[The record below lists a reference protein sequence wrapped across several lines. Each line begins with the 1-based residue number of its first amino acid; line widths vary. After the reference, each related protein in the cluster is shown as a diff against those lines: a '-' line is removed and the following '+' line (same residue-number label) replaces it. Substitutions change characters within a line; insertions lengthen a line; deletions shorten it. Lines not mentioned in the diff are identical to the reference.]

1 MVHPQPAPVRGG
13 SVRQWLPVLSIS
25 FAAFLFITTEM
36 MPIGL
41 LPQIAESLHQPE
53 ASTGLIVTIYAWC
66 VALTSLPLILLT
78 QRLDRRQL
86 FFLLLGVFCCCHV
99 VAGLAKTFT
108 VLMGARLGTALCHAV
123 FWSIA
128 TPLAAKLA
136 PEGAQARAL
145 ALMVGGVSLA
155 SVLGMPLGT
164 LIGIHWGWRSAFW
177 AVGVLGVLVWG
188 VMARCLPSLPSD
200 NTNNFSLL
208 PGLLKNKQILVIYA
222 ATAFFVT
229 GHFTVF
235 SYLVPFFKN
244 FGGYDE
250 NSVVLFLLILGGSG
264 ALGGYL
270 ATKFAD
276 KKPIP
281 AILCCLAVVG
291 LILVSIKS
299 ASSLIGALIFLCVC
313 WGAAMAAI
321 SLILQMLILG
331 QAKKTADMGIALY
344 SSIFNVGI
352 GGGAFIG
359 SHVFTLYGIENIGYA
374 GSFFFIGAI
383 ASGLL
388 LYRIQRGGEGAS
400 ENN

>member
-1 MVHPQPAPVRGG
+1 MANNQSKTVTTGALQ
-13 SVRQWLPVLSIS
+13 QWLPVLSIS

-41 LPQIAESLHQPE
+41 LPQIAESLHHSE

-86 FFLLLGVFCCCHV
+86 FFLLLGVFCVSHV
-99 VAGLAKTFT
+99 VAGLASSFT
-108 VLMGARLGTALCHAV
+108 MLMGARLGTALCHAV

-128 TPLAAKLA
+128 TPLAARLA

-164 LIGIHWGWRSAFW
+164 VIGMQWGWRSAFW
-177 AVGVLGVLVWG
+177 AVGVLGLMVWG
-188 VMARCLPSLPSD
+188 VMARCLPPLPSD

-208 PGLLKNKQILVIYA
+208 PGLLSNRQILVIYA

-250 NSVVLFLLILGGSG
+250 NSVVFFLLLLGGSG

-270 ATKFAD
+270 ATKFSD
-276 KKPIP
+276 KNPLT
-281 AILCCLAVVG
+281 AILFCLTVVG
-291 LILVSIKS
+291 VILVSIKS
-299 ASSLIGALIFLCVC
+299 VSALWQGVVVLCMC

-321 SLILQMLILG
+321 SLLLQMLILG

-359 SHVFTLYGIENIGYA
+359 SHIFTRYGIENIGYA
-374 GSFFFIGAI
+374 GAVFFLGAI
-383 ASGLL
+383 AFSVFLM
-388 LYRIQRGGEGAS
+388 RMRAS
-400 ENN
+400 SIEENA